1 MKLKPLF
8 DKFCDPER
16 KIRDSYI
23 FKSID
28 AGVSA
33 IYGLAGVNPPWKPDE
48 AKYWR
53 SRNPGDKHGPENY
66 ILEDNSTYVMFE
78 DLLKVVKADCSFL
91 EIGCN
96 AGRNLNYLLNHGY
109 TDLAGIEIN
118 NASVNVVLKERF
130 PDLYKKGTFF
140 IGNAL
145 DEIKTIPDARYD
157 VVFSIGVLE
166 HIPYEDKALFNE
178 IARVS
183 KQYIAIITGA
193 KSILFNH
200 DYENIFR
207 KAGYTTIVYR
217 LFYGEGHNFQLPMEP
232 YNEKKHAF
240 DSMFLRIFIKNSRK

>member
-1 MKLKPLF
+1 MYVMIKNLINCYL
-8 DKFCDPER
+8 DSNN
-16 KIRDSYI
+16 KIRDSLL
-23 FKSID
+23 FKNIESKIST
-28 AGVSA
+28 AFR
-33 IYGLAGVNPPWKPDE
+33 IIGVNPPWKPDE
-48 AKYWR
+48 AEYWR

-66 ILEDNSTYVMFE
+66 IQEDNSTYIMFE
-78 DLLKVVKADCSFL
+78 DLLKVIKADSSFL

-96 AGRNLNYLLNHGY
+96 AGRNLNYLLKRGY

-118 NASVNVVLKERF
+118 DPSINVVLKEHF
-130 PDLYKKGTFF
+130 PDLYKKGSFF

-145 DEIKTIPDARYD
+145 DEIKKIPDARYD

-166 HIPYEDKALFNE
+166 HIPYEEKTLFNE

-193 KSILFNH
+193 KSRLFNY

-217 LFYGEGHNFQLPMEP
+217 LFYGENHKFQLPVEL

-240 DSMFLRIFIKNSRK
+240 GSMFLRILIKNS